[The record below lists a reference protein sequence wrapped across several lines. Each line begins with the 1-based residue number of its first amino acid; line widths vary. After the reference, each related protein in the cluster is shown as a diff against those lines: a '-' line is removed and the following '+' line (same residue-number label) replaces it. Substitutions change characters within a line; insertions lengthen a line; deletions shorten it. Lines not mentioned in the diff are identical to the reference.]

1 MLVYENGAK
10 ILDAALG
17 ILDAASNVKDI
28 TITYNVIIVSDE
40 YAITIAAKDG
50 DIRLGAMM
58 VYILDTAELAML
70 C

>member
-1 MLVYENGAK
+1 MLVYEKGAK
-10 ILDAALG
+10 ILDATLG
-17 ILDAASNVKDI
+17 KLEAASNVKDI

-50 DIRLGAMM
+50 GYSLRSDDGL
-58 VYILDTAELAML
+58 YINIEELAML